1 MRTRIDPPR
10 NTRREEKVGGVAN
23 SAEKMAVETGR
34 MCLLTFRLSDKEYE
48 LAKTACMHQGSKSI
62 AEFVRR
68 AVMYQ
73 VQREGEGN
81 VSFADDLATLTVRLQ
96 ELELALKDAGMRIGR
111 LLGTERRNERKDTPN
126 PAAQS

>member
-1 MRTRIDPPR
+1 MRTRIDP
-10 NTRREEKVGGVAN
+10 RRDNRFEDKAGKVAG
-23 SAEKMAVETGR
+23 SAEKMSVETGR
-34 MCLLTFRLSDKEYE
+34 TYLLTFRLSDKEYE
-48 LAKTACMHQGSKSI
+48 LAKTVSIHQGSKSI

-73 VQREGEGN
+73 VRREGEGN

-111 LLGTERRNERKDTPN
+111 LLGTERRNEREDTPHR
-126 PAAQS
+126 AAQS